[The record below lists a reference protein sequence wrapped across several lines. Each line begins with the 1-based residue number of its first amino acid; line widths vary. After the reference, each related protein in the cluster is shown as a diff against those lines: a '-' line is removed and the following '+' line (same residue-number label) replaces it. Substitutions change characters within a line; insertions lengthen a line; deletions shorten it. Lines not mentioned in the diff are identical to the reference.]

1 MIRLLPTEKILD
13 RAHHIGSMSES
24 EEQAFVAELESD
36 FMHDDDSAA
45 RAHLAAGR
53 EIYYRKP
60 DTPAGHVIREY
71 PGGRRELVRVTA
83 KREFHLV
90 HAL

>member
-1 MIRLLPTEKILD
+1 
-13 RAHHIGSMSES
+13 MSEA
-24 EEQAFVAELESD
+24 EEQAFVAAVESD
-36 FMHDDDSAA
+36 FMHDDDTAA

-53 EIYYRKP
+53 DIYYRKP
-60 DTPAGHVIREY
+60 DTPTGLVIREY

-83 KREFHLV
+83 QREFHLF